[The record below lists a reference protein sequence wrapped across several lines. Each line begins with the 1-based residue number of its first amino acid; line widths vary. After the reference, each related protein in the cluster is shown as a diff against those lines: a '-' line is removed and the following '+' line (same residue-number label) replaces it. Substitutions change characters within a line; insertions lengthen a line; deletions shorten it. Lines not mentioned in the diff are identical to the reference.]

1 MNIHIIYQ
9 NYLTRDGKSLSIG
22 GIQTYIT
29 NLSQLFINRGYK
41 VYIYQQANFN
51 FEKEYGGAT
60 VIGCRCFGKNTKL
73 CKCLYS
79 CAKERIK
86 FDDLL
91 IFGDDCFIVNNKCCK
106 SISLQHGIF
115 WDKPQHIDCSKTFFL
130 MEFVLKSYRAWK
142 LINRVKKVDQLI
154 CVDYNFVNW
163 YRALVAYPQ
172 IKLKVI
178 PNFSQI
184 PITAS
189 DKNESKEVRIIFAR
203 RFFDYRGTRVFASA
217 ISKIL
222 EEYENVNVTVAGEG
236 PDENYLRNEL
246 NKFDKKV
253 EFIKYKSSES
263 LCVHEN
269 KHIALVP
276 TLGSEGTS
284 LSLLEAMASKCAV
297 VCTDVGGMTNIV
309 LNDYNGKMVSAGD
322 VNSLY
327 SAIKYL
333 IENPSERK
341 EIALAGYETVKRAFS
356 YEHWAEQWMEVIGDI
371 SDGNNGNITINNIVE
386 WSKRK

>member
-9 NYLTRDGKSLSIG
+9 NYLTRDGLSLSIG

-29 NLSQLFINRGYK
+29 NLSQLLTSYGHSVF
-41 VYIYQQANFN
+41 VYQQADVD
-51 FEKEYGGAT
+51 FEKNYNNIV
-60 VIGCRCFGKNTKL
+60 VIGRRYSGTNTKL
-73 CKCLYS
+73 YRYLYAY
-79 CAKERIK
+79 AKERIHQN
-86 FDDLL
+86 DLL
-91 IFGDDCFIVNNKCCK
+91 IFGDDCFIVTNKCCK

-115 WDKPQHIDCSKTFFL
+115 WDKPQRMGCSKTAFL
-130 MEFVLKSYRAWK
+130 LDFALKSYRAWK
-142 LINRVKKVDQLI
+142 LVNRIKKVDQLI

-184 PITAS
+184 PLTAN
-189 DKNESKEVRIIFAR
+189 DKHRAKEVRIIFAR
-203 RFFDYRGTRVFASA
+203 RFFDYRGTRVFSSA

-222 EEYENVNVTVAGEG
+222 EEYANITVTVAGEG
-236 PDENYLRNEL
+236 PDETYLHNEL
-246 NKFDKKV
+246 DKFDKV

-263 LCVHEN
+263 LRVHED

-297 VCTDVGGMTNIV
+297 VCTDVGGMTNVV
-309 LNDYNGKMVSAGD
+309 LNDYNGKMISAGD
-322 VNSLY
+322 SDALY
-327 SAIKYL
+327 AAIKYL
-333 IENPSERK
+333 IENPTERE
-341 EIALAGYETVKRAFS
+341 EIALAGYETVKKAFS
-356 YEHWAEQWMEVIGDI
+356 YEHWAEQWLEVIGDI
-371 SDGNNGNITINNIVE
+371 SNGNNNL
-386 WSKRK
+386 